1 MSEAAAKRQEAI
13 AEHRDAMLS
22 NSIVLLRRFNNDLPG
37 DPKIELQAIGAV
49 LLSPQ
54 HAQSAALLKKAQAG
68 VFFCRDHAWLWQQLQ
83 SGFLKGMSNFSTDR
97 DVSYWL
103 NRYSIVGEFRRLFGY
118 PVFPVIDAA
127 LSSGFWWHGPF
138 YVERVIDIAKRRTRL
153 VKAAAELQEALGCG
167 T

>member
-1 MSEAAAKRQEAI
+1 
-13 AEHRDAMLS
+13 MLS

-83 SGFLKGMSNFSTDR
+83 AGFLKGMANFHAKR

-138 YVERVIDIAKRRTRL
+138 YVERVIEIAKRRTRL